1 MLNKSNLFF
10 CLLLI
15 SFQGNSQQ
23 RISLEVSSQI
33 YNLSIGFNYH
43 KVVRNHFLF
52 GAGIFMGGKVHG
64 YTPEN
69 LSYDQLL
76 NRSPFVDLN
85 RVRIE
90 DSASYELINYS
101 LDSRSFF
108 LTLNSGYFHN
118 FGVVHGIRVNTNLKI
133 GYADAQVL
141 LGYRDLMTG
150 EHVLRRTVR
159 RFSITAFSPEIYHT
173 IRQSSKFTFY
183 YGFKFPIYLHLNQ
196 LTYNPQ
202 FKSDAYNL
210 CKPELVAG
218 ISYAFGRCD

>member
-10 CLLLI
+10 CVLFI
-15 SFQGNSQQ
+15 SFLGNSQQ
-23 RISLEVSSQI
+23 RFSFELSSQI
-33 YNLSIGFNYH
+33 YNLSVGVNYQ

-52 GAGIFMGGKVHG
+52 GGGIFMGGRMYG

-69 LSYDQLL
+69 LSFDQLL

-85 RVRIE
+85 RVRTE
-90 DSASYELINYS
+90 DTSSFELINYS
-101 LDSRSFF
+101 LDSRSVF

-118 FGVVHGIRVNTNLKI
+118 FGVVHGIRMNANLKI
-133 GYADAQVL
+133 GYADAKVL
-141 LGYRDLMTG
+141 IGYRNILNGD
-150 EHVLRRTVR
+150 HVLRRTVR

-196 LTYNPQ
+196 LTYDPQ
-202 FKSDAYNL
+202 FKTDAYNL